1 MNPWATAVQALST
14 ELECREARWKDGLC
28 APRSA
33 HSTFSLSSSAIPDVQ
48 QDRAVCARQLHL
60 LHSNPRPLFF
70 SPDDPLFRLLHLRPH
85 WGHPEFS
92 VPPGSDEE
100 DLFPLPPASR
110 LHVSGMHWD
119 RRLHPLFVAH
129 LSTRQLWTEEDVLRK
144 GAFSASLPWN
154 GWESEFCAFSSLC

>member
-14 ELECREARWKDGLC
+14 ESECREAGWKDGLC

-33 HSTFSLSSSAIPDVQ
+33 HSTFSLCSSAIPDGQ
-48 QDRAVCARQLHL
+48 QDRTVCARQLHL
-60 LHSNPRPLFF
+60 LHSNPRPLFS
-70 SPDDPLFRLLHLRPH
+70 SPDDPLFRLLHLRAH

-100 DLFPLPPASR
+100 DLAPLPAASR
-110 LHVSGMHWD
+110 LHVSRVHWD

-129 LSTRQLWTEEDVLRK
+129 LPTGQLWTEEDVLGK
-144 GAFSASLPWN
+144 GAFSASLSGN
-154 GWESEFCAFSSLC
+154 GWESEFCTFSSHC